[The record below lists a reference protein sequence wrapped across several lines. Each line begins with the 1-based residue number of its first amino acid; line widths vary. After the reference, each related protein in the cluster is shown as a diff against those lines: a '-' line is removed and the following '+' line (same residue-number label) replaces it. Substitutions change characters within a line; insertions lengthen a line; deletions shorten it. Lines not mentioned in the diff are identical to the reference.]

1 MSKIHILSDDNIIEA
16 KEESVLLDVLRE
28 NGYFIE
34 APCNGMG
41 TCKKCKVR
49 IIDGTHED
57 VVLSCQYKLKSDIS
71 LDFFDEA
78 KAENLLTSDI
88 DTFDASESVLTMKTH
103 SFEDSRD
110 ADTSWEDEY
119 EKVFG
124 HISYNVLK
132 NTNFTKG
139 VKHAIYLNDDVIAI
153 RDEGDDKIYA
163 AAVDIGTTSV
173 AISVLDISSARV
185 VERASFVNPQISFGL
200 DVLSRMSA
208 AIDLKDNLYKMQE
221 QITKAIEENIIK
233 IFNKHSLDIDSLYEV
248 VFSANSVMMHIL
260 MGVDP
265 TSLGEAPYKI
275 VSYFN
280 FEIDAKDIGMKL
292 GRYTKAFTIPSISSY
307 VGADILSGVNHIDIE
322 SIDKNVMFMDIG
334 TNTELVLKY
343 KDHYY
348 ASSCAAGPALEGM
361 NIEFGSRA
369 ELGAIENVFFDLDS
383 GSKNIVVIGKQR
395 AKSICGSGVLAV
407 IREALKVG
415 LIDYR
420 GRLIKLEDLDEN
432 DKRRAFLKDL
442 DGKSVIDL
450 GDVYITKKDIRNI
463 QLSKSAILS
472 GIVLLFKKL
481 GMRAEEVDDLF
492 IAGQFGYHLSKDM
505 LLNTYFIPKIDEEKI
520 SYLKNTSLDG
530 AISVVLSKKKR
541 KNLLSLSKK
550 IKFLELS
557 YDDNYQKAFIDCSYF
572 K

>member
-1 MSKIHILSDDNIIEA
+1 MPKIHILSDDNIITANDGEI
-16 KEESVLLDVLRE
+16 LLDVLRE

-41 TCKKCKVR
+41 TCKKCKVK
-49 IIDGTHED
+49 IMDGASEET
-57 VVLSCQYKLKSDIS
+57 VLSCEYKIISDIS
-71 LDFFDEA
+71 VEFFDEG

-88 DTFDASESVLTMKTH
+88 DTFDASDSVLTMKTH
-103 SFEDSRD
+103 VFEDSRD
-110 ADTSWEDEY
+110 TDTSWEDEY
-119 EKVFG
+119 EKAFG
-124 HISYNVLK
+124 QISFNVLK
-132 NTNFTKG
+132 NTNFSKG
-139 VKHAIYLNDDVIAI
+139 EKHAIYLKDEVIAI
-153 RDEGDDKIYA
+153 RDKDDDKIYA

-173 AISVLDISSARV
+173 AISVLDITHGKV

-208 AIDLKDNLYKMQE
+208 AIDLKENLYKMQE
-221 QITKAIEENIIK
+221 QITKAIEENILK
-233 IFNKHSLDIDSLYEV
+233 IFKKYKLDIDSLYEII
-248 VFSANSVMMHIL
+248 FSANSVMMHIL

-265 TSLGEAPYKI
+265 TSLGIAPYKI

-280 FEIDAKDIGMKL
+280 FEIDAKEIGMKL
-292 GRYTKAFTIPSISSY
+292 GKYTKAFTIPSISSY

-322 SIDKNVMFMDIG
+322 NIDKNIMFIDIG

-343 KDHYY
+343 KDKYY

-369 ELGAIENVFFDLDS
+369 ELGAIENVFFDLDN
-383 GSKNIVVIGKQR
+383 GTKNIVVIGKEK

-407 IREALKVG
+407 IREALKIG

-420 GRLIKLEDLDEN
+420 GRLVKLEDLAED
-432 DKRRAFLKDL
+432 DKRRPFLKDI
-442 DGKSVIDL
+442 DGKTVIDL
-450 GDVYITKKDIRNI
+450 GEVYITKKDIRNI
-463 QLSKSAILS
+463 QLSKSAIMS
-472 GIVLLFKKL
+472 GIVLLFNKL
-481 GMRAEEVDDLF
+481 GMTAEEVDDLY

-505 LLNTYFIPKIDEEKI
+505 LVDTYFIPNIAEEKI

-541 KNLLSLSKK
+541 ENLLSLSKK

-557 YDDNYQKAFIDCSYF
+557 YDENYQKVFIDCSYF

>member
-1 MSKIHILSDDNIIEA
+1 MPKIHILSDDNIIEA
-16 KEESVLLDVLRE
+16 KEESVLLDVLRA

-49 IIDGTHED
+49 IIDGNHED
-57 VVLSCQYKLKSDIS
+57 VVLSCEYKLKDDIS
-71 LDFFDEA
+71 LAFFDEA

-110 ADTSWEDEY
+110 TDTSWEDEY

-139 VKHAIYLNDDVIAI
+139 VKHAIYLNDDLIAI

-173 AISVLDISSARV
+173 AISVLDITSAKV

-221 QITKAIEENIIK
+221 QITKAIEENIVK

-280 FEIDAKDIGMKL
+280 FEIDAKDIGMKF

-383 GSKNIVVIGKQR
+383 GSNNIVVIGKQR

-420 GRLIKLEDLDEN
+420 GRLVKLEDLDEN
-432 DKRRAFLKDL
+432 DKRRAFLKDI

>member
-1 MSKIHILSDDNIIEA
+1 MPKIHILSDDNIIEA

-173 AISVLDISSARV
+173 AISVLDISSAKV

-221 QITKAIEENIIK
+221 QITKAIEENIVK

-420 GRLIKLEDLDEN
+420 GRLVKLEDLDEN
-432 DKRRAFLKDL
+432 DKRRAFLKDI

>member
-1 MSKIHILSDDNIIEA
+1 MPKIHILSDDNIITANDGEI
-16 KEESVLLDVLRE
+16 LLDVLRE

-34 APCNGMG
+34 APCNGMS
-41 TCKKCKVR
+41 TCKKCKVK
-49 IIDGTHED
+49 IMDGASEET
-57 VVLSCQYKLKSDIS
+57 VLSCEYKIISDIS
-71 LDFFDEA
+71 VEFFDEG

-88 DTFDASESVLTMKTH
+88 DTFDASDSVLTMKTH
-103 SFEDSRD
+103 VFEDSRD
-110 ADTSWEDEY
+110 TDTSWEDEY

-124 HISYNVLK
+124 QISFNVLK
-132 NTNFTKG
+132 NTNFSKG
-139 VKHAIYLNDDVIAI
+139 EKHAIYLKDEVIAI
-153 RDEGDDKIYA
+153 RDKDDDKIYA

-173 AISVLDISSARV
+173 AISVLDITHGKV
-185 VERASFVNPQISFGL
+185 IERASFVNPQISFGL

-208 AIDLKDNLYKMQE
+208 AIDLKENLYKMQE
-221 QITKAIEENIIK
+221 QITKAIEENILK
-233 IFNKHSLDIDSLYEV
+233 IFKKYKLDIDSLYEII
-248 VFSANSVMMHIL
+248 FSANSVMMHIL

-265 TSLGEAPYKI
+265 TSLGIAPYKI

-280 FEIDAKDIGMKL
+280 FEIDAKEIGMKL
-292 GRYTKAFTIPSISSY
+292 GKYTKAFTIPSISSY

-322 SIDKNVMFMDIG
+322 KIDKNIMFIDIG

-343 KDHYY
+343 KDKYY

-383 GSKNIVVIGKQR
+383 GTKNIVVIGKEK

-407 IREALKVG
+407 IREALKIG

-420 GRLIKLEDLDEN
+420 GRLVKLEDLAED
-432 DKRRAFLKDL
+432 DKRRPFLKDI
-442 DGKSVIDL
+442 DGKTVIDL
-450 GDVYITKKDIRNI
+450 GEVYITKKDIRNI
-463 QLSKSAILS
+463 QLSKSAIMS
-472 GIVLLFKKL
+472 GIVLLFNKL
-481 GMRAEEVDDLF
+481 GMTAEEVDDLY

-505 LLNTYFIPKIDEEKI
+505 LVDTYFIPNIPEEKI

-541 KNLLSLSKK
+541 ENLLSLSKK

-557 YDDNYQKAFIDCSYF
+557 YDENYQKVFIDCSYF

>member
-1 MSKIHILSDDNIIEA
+1 MPKIHILSDDNIIEA

-292 GRYTKAFTIPSISSY
+292 GSYTKAFTIPSISSY

-420 GRLIKLEDLDEN
+420 GRLVKLEDLDEN

-472 GIVLLFKKL
+472 GILLLFKKL

>member
-1 MSKIHILSDDNIIEA
+1 MPKIHILSDDNIIEA

-153 RDEGDDKIYA
+153 RDEGNDKIYA

-221 QITKAIEENIIK
+221 QITKAIEENIVK

-322 SIDKNVMFMDIG
+322 SMDKNVMFMDIG

-420 GRLIKLEDLDEN
+420 GRLVKLEDLDEN
-432 DKRRAFLKDL
+432 DKRRAFLKDI

-557 YDDNYQKAFIDCSYF
+557 YDDNYQKVFIDCSYF

>member
-1 MSKIHILSDDNIIEA
+1 MPKIHILSDDNIITANDGEI
-16 KEESVLLDVLRE
+16 LLDVLRE

-41 TCKKCKVR
+41 TCKKCKVK
-49 IIDGTHED
+49 IMDGASEET
-57 VVLSCQYKLKSDIS
+57 VLSCEYKIISDIS
-71 LDFFDEA
+71 VEFFDEG

-88 DTFDASESVLTMKTH
+88 DTFDASDSVLTMKTH
-103 SFEDSRD
+103 VFEDSRD
-110 ADTSWEDEY
+110 TDTSWEDEY
-119 EKVFG
+119 EKAFG
-124 HISYNVLK
+124 QISFNVLK
-132 NTNFTKG
+132 NTNFSKG
-139 VKHAIYLNDDVIAI
+139 EKHAIYLKDEVIAI
-153 RDEGDDKIYA
+153 RDKDDDKIYA

-173 AISVLDISSARV
+173 AISVLDITHGKV
-185 VERASFVNPQISFGL
+185 IERASFVNPQISFGL

-208 AIDLKDNLYKMQE
+208 AIDLKENLYKMQE
-221 QITKAIEENIIK
+221 QITKAIEENILK
-233 IFNKHSLDIDSLYEV
+233 IFKKYKLDIDSLYEII
-248 VFSANSVMMHIL
+248 FSANSVMMHIL

-265 TSLGEAPYKI
+265 TSLGIAPYKI

-280 FEIDAKDIGMKL
+280 FEIDAKEIGMKL
-292 GRYTKAFTIPSISSY
+292 GKYTKAFTIPSISSY

-322 SIDKNVMFMDIG
+322 KIDKNIMFIDIG

-343 KDHYY
+343 KDKYY

-369 ELGAIENVFFDLDS
+369 ELGAIENVFFDLDN
-383 GSKNIVVIGKQR
+383 GTKNIVVIGKEK

-407 IREALKVG
+407 IREALKIG

-420 GRLIKLEDLDEN
+420 GRLVKLEDLAED
-432 DKRRAFLKDL
+432 DKRRPFLKDI
-442 DGKSVIDL
+442 DGKTVIDL
-450 GDVYITKKDIRNI
+450 GEVYITKKDIRNI
-463 QLSKSAILS
+463 QLSKSAIMS
-472 GIVLLFKKL
+472 GIVLLFNKL
-481 GMRAEEVDDLF
+481 GMTAEEVDDLY

-505 LLNTYFIPKIDEEKI
+505 LVDTYFIPNIAEEKI

-541 KNLLSLSKK
+541 ENLLSLSKK

-557 YDDNYQKAFIDCSYF
+557 YDENYQKVFIDCSYF

>member
-1 MSKIHILSDDNIIEA
+1 MPKIHILSDDNVIKTNGE
-16 KEESVLLDVLRE
+16 KTLLDVLRD

-41 TCKKCKVR
+41 TCKKCKVK
-49 IIDGTHED
+49 IIDGLSEET
-57 VVLSCQYKLKSDIS
+57 VLSCEYKVDKDID
-71 LDFFDEA
+71 LAFFDEG

-88 DTFDASESVLTMKTH
+88 DNFDTSDSVLTMKTH
-103 SFEDSRD
+103 FFEENRDTDS
-110 ADTSWEDEY
+110 SWEDEY
-119 EKVFG
+119 EKIFG
-124 HISYNVLK
+124 NNSFNVLK
-132 NTNFTKG
+132 NTNFSKG
-139 VKHAIYLNDDVIAI
+139 EKHAIYLNYELIAI
-153 RDEGDDKIYA
+153 RDKSDDKIYA

-173 AISVLDISSARV
+173 AISVLDLSHGKVI
-185 VERASFVNPQISFGL
+185 ERASFVNPQISFGL

-208 AIDLKDNLYKMQE
+208 AIDLKENLYKMQE
-221 QITKAIEENIIK
+221 QITKAIEEAILK
-233 IFNKHSLDIDSLYEV
+233 IFKKYKLDIDSLYEI

-265 TSLGEAPYKI
+265 TSLGIAPYKI

-280 FEIDAKDIGMKL
+280 FEIDTKEIGMKL
-292 GRYTKAFTIPSISSY
+292 GKYTKAFTIPSISSY

-322 SIDKNVMFMDIG
+322 NIDKNIMFIDIG

-343 KDHYY
+343 KDNYY

-383 GSKNIVVIGKQR
+383 GNKNIVVIGKEK

-407 IREALKVG
+407 IREALKIG

-420 GRLIKLEDLDEN
+420 GRLIKLEDLDED
-432 DKRRAFLKDL
+432 DKRRPFLKEV
-442 DGKSVIDL
+442 DGKTVIDL
-450 GDVYITKKDIRNI
+450 GDIYMTKKDIRNI
-463 QLSKSAILS
+463 QLSKSAIMS
-472 GIVLLFKKL
+472 GIVLLFNKL
-481 GMRAEEVDDLF
+481 GMSADELDDLF

-505 LLNTYFIPKIDEEKI
+505 LLDTYFIPKISEEKI

-541 KNLLSLSKK
+541 ENLLSLSKK

-557 YDDNYQKAFIDCSYF
+557 YDENYQKAFIDCSYF

>member
-173 AISVLDISSARV
+173 AISVLDISSAKV

-420 GRLIKLEDLDEN
+420 GRLVKLEDLDEN
-432 DKRRAFLKDL
+432 DKRRAFLKDI

>member
-1 MSKIHILSDDNIIEA
+1 MPKIHILSDDNIIEA

-173 AISVLDISSARV
+173 AISVLDISSTKV

-221 QITKAIEENIIK
+221 QITKAIEENIKK

-420 GRLIKLEDLDEN
+420 GRLVKLEDLDEN
-432 DKRRAFLKDL
+432 DKRRAFLKDI

>member
-1 MSKIHILSDDNIIEA
+1 MPKIHILSDDNIIEA

-173 AISVLDISSARV
+173 AISVLDISSAKV

-292 GRYTKAFTIPSISSY
+292 GRYTKAFTIASISSY

-420 GRLIKLEDLDEN
+420 GRLVKLEDLDEN
-432 DKRRAFLKDL
+432 DKRRAFLKDI

>member
-1 MSKIHILSDDNIIEA
+1 MPKIHILSDDNIIEA
-16 KEESVLLDVLRE
+16 KEDSVLLDVLRE

-420 GRLIKLEDLDEN
+420 GRLVKLEDLDEN
-432 DKRRAFLKDL
+432 DKRRAFLKDI

>member
-1 MSKIHILSDDNIIEA
+1 MPKIHILSDDNIITSNDGEI
-16 KEESVLLDVLRE
+16 LLDVLRE

-41 TCKKCKVR
+41 TCKKCKVK
-49 IIDGTHED
+49 IMDGASEET
-57 VVLSCQYKLKSDIS
+57 VLSCEYKIISDIS
-71 LDFFDEA
+71 VEFFDEG

-88 DTFDASESVLTMKTH
+88 DSFDASDSVLTMKTH
-103 SFEDSRD
+103 VFEDSRD
-110 ADTSWEDEY
+110 TDTSWEDEY

-124 HISYNVLK
+124 QISFNVLK
-132 NTNFTKG
+132 NTNFSKG
-139 VKHAIYLNDDVIAI
+139 EKHAIYLNDEVIAI
-153 RDEGDDKIYA
+153 RDKDDDKIYA

-173 AISVLDISSARV
+173 AISVLDITHGKV
-185 VERASFVNPQISFGL
+185 IERASFVNPQISFGL

-208 AIDLKDNLYKMQE
+208 AIDLKENLYKMQE
-221 QITKAIEENIIK
+221 QITKAIEENILK
-233 IFNKHSLDIDSLYEV
+233 IFKKYKLDIDSLYEII
-248 VFSANSVMMHIL
+248 FSANSVMMHIL

-265 TSLGEAPYKI
+265 TSLGIAPYKI

-280 FEIDAKDIGMKL
+280 FEIDAKEIGMKL
-292 GRYTKAFTIPSISSY
+292 GKYTKAFTIPSISSY

-322 SIDKNVMFMDIG
+322 NIDKNIMFIDIG

-343 KDHYY
+343 KDKYY

-369 ELGAIENVFFDLDS
+369 ELGAIENVFFDIDN
-383 GSKNIVVIGKQR
+383 GSKNIVVIGKEK

-407 IREALKVG
+407 IREALKIG

-420 GRLIKLEDLDEN
+420 GRLVKLGDLAED
-432 DKRRAFLKDL
+432 DKRRPFLKDI
-442 DGKSVIDL
+442 DGKTVIDL
-450 GDVYITKKDIRNI
+450 GEVYITKKDIRNI
-463 QLSKSAILS
+463 QLSKSAIMS
-472 GIVLLFKKL
+472 GIVLLFNKL
-481 GMRAEEVDDLF
+481 GMTAEEVDDLY

-505 LLNTYFIPKIDEEKI
+505 LVDTYFIPNIEEEKI

-541 KNLLSLSKK
+541 ENLLSLSKK

-557 YDDNYQKAFIDCSYF
+557 YDENYQKVFIDCSYF

>member
-1 MSKIHILSDDNIIEA
+1 MPKIHILSDDNIIEA

-88 DTFDASESVLTMKTH
+88 DTFDATESVLTIKTH

-153 RDEGDDKIYA
+153 RDEGDDKRYA

-221 QITKAIEENIIK
+221 QITKAIEENIKK

-369 ELGAIENVFFDLDS
+369 ELGAIENVFFDFDS

-420 GRLIKLEDLDEN
+420 GRLVKLEDLDEN
-432 DKRRAFLKDL
+432 DKRRAFLKDI

>member
-1 MSKIHILSDDNIIEA
+1 MPKIHILSDDNIITANDGEI
-16 KEESVLLDVLRE
+16 LLDVLRE

-41 TCKKCKVR
+41 TCKKCKVK
-49 IIDGTHED
+49 IMDGASEET
-57 VVLSCQYKLKSDIS
+57 VLSCEYKIISDIS
-71 LDFFDEA
+71 VEFFDEG

-88 DTFDASESVLTMKTH
+88 DTFDASDSVLTMKTH
-103 SFEDSRD
+103 VFEDSRD
-110 ADTSWEDEY
+110 TDTSWEDEY
-119 EKVFG
+119 EKAFG
-124 HISYNVLK
+124 QISFNVLK
-132 NTNFTKG
+132 NTNFSKG
-139 VKHAIYLNDDVIAI
+139 EKHAIYLKDEVIAI
-153 RDEGDDKIYA
+153 RDEADDKIYA

-173 AISVLDISSARV
+173 AISVLDITHGKV

-208 AIDLKDNLYKMQE
+208 AIDLKENLYKMQE
-221 QITKAIEENIIK
+221 QITKAIEENILK
-233 IFNKHSLDIDSLYEV
+233 IFKKYKLDIDSLYEII
-248 VFSANSVMMHIL
+248 FSANSVMMHIL

-265 TSLGEAPYKI
+265 TSLGIAPYKI

-280 FEIDAKDIGMKL
+280 FEIDAKEIGMKL
-292 GRYTKAFTIPSISSY
+292 GKYTKAFTIPSISSY

-322 SIDKNVMFMDIG
+322 KIDKNIMFIDIG

-343 KDHYY
+343 KDKYY

-369 ELGAIENVFFDLDS
+369 ELGAIENVFFDLDN
-383 GSKNIVVIGKQR
+383 GTKNIVVIGKEK

-407 IREALKVG
+407 IREALKIG

-420 GRLIKLEDLDEN
+420 GRLVKLEDLAED
-432 DKRRAFLKDL
+432 DKRRPFLKDIG
-442 DGKSVIDL
+442 GKTVIDL
-450 GDVYITKKDIRNI
+450 GEVYITKKDIRNI
-463 QLSKSAILS
+463 QLSKSAIMS
-472 GIVLLFKKL
+472 GIVLLFNKL
-481 GMRAEEVDDLF
+481 GMTAEEVDDLY

-505 LLNTYFIPKIDEEKI
+505 LVDTYFIPNIAEEKI

-541 KNLLSLSKK
+541 ENLLSLSKK

-557 YDDNYQKAFIDCSYF
+557 YDENYQKVFIDCSYF

>member
-1 MSKIHILSDDNIIEA
+1 MPKINILSDDNIIEA

-420 GRLIKLEDLDEN
+420 GRLVKLEDLDEN
-432 DKRRAFLKDL
+432 DKRRAFLKDI

>member
-1 MSKIHILSDDNIIEA
+1 MPKIHILSDDNIITANDGEI
-16 KEESVLLDVLRE
+16 LLDVLRE

-41 TCKKCKVR
+41 TCKKCKVK
-49 IIDGTHED
+49 IMDGASEET
-57 VVLSCQYKLKSDIS
+57 VLSCEYKIISDIS
-71 LDFFDEA
+71 VEFFDEG

-88 DTFDASESVLTMKTH
+88 DTFDASDSVLTMKTH
-103 SFEDSRD
+103 VFEDSRD
-110 ADTSWEDEY
+110 TDTSWEDEY

-124 HISYNVLK
+124 QISFNVLK
-132 NTNFTKG
+132 NTNFSKG
-139 VKHAIYLNDDVIAI
+139 EKHAIYLKDEVIAI
-153 RDEGDDKIYA
+153 RDKDDDKIYA

-173 AISVLDISSARV
+173 AISVLDITHGKV
-185 VERASFVNPQISFGL
+185 IERASFVNPQISFGL

-208 AIDLKDNLYKMQE
+208 AIDLKENLYKMQE
-221 QITKAIEENIIK
+221 QITKAIEENILK
-233 IFNKHSLDIDSLYEV
+233 IFKKHKLDIDSLYEII
-248 VFSANSVMMHIL
+248 FSANSVMMHIL

-265 TSLGEAPYKI
+265 TSLGIAPYKI

-280 FEIDAKDIGMKL
+280 FEIDAKEIGMKL
-292 GRYTKAFTIPSISSY
+292 GKYTKAFTIPSISSY

-322 SIDKNVMFMDIG
+322 NIDKNIMFIDIG

-343 KDHYY
+343 KDKYY

-369 ELGAIENVFFDLDS
+369 ELGAIENVFFDIDN
-383 GSKNIVVIGKQR
+383 GTKNIVVIGKEK

-407 IREALKVG
+407 IREALKIG

-420 GRLIKLEDLDEN
+420 GRLVKLEDLAED
-432 DKRRAFLKDL
+432 DKRRPFLKDI
-442 DGKSVIDL
+442 DGKTVIDL
-450 GDVYITKKDIRNI
+450 GEVYISKKDIRNI
-463 QLSKSAILS
+463 QLSKSAIMS
-472 GIVLLFKKL
+472 GIVLLFNKL
-481 GMRAEEVDDLF
+481 GMTAEEVDDLY

-505 LLNTYFIPKIDEEKI
+505 LVDTYFIPNIDEEKI

-530 AISVVLSKKKR
+530 AISVILSKKKR
-541 KNLLSLSKK
+541 ENLLSLSKK

-557 YDDNYQKAFIDCSYF
+557 YDENYQKVFIDCSYF

>member
-1 MSKIHILSDDNIIEA
+1 MPKIHILSDDNIITANDGEI
-16 KEESVLLDVLRE
+16 LLDVLRE

-41 TCKKCKVR
+41 TCKKCKVK
-49 IIDGTHED
+49 IMDGASEET
-57 VVLSCQYKLKSDIS
+57 VLSCEYKIISDIS
-71 LDFFDEA
+71 VEFFDEG

-88 DTFDASESVLTMKTH
+88 DTFDASDSVLTMKTH
-103 SFEDSRD
+103 VFEDSRD
-110 ADTSWEDEY
+110 TDTSWEDEY
-119 EKVFG
+119 EKAFG
-124 HISYNVLK
+124 QISFNVLK
-132 NTNFTKG
+132 NTNFSKG
-139 VKHAIYLNDDVIAI
+139 EKHAIYLKDEVIAI
-153 RDEGDDKIYA
+153 RDKDDDKIYA

-173 AISVLDISSARV
+173 AISVLDITHGKV

-208 AIDLKDNLYKMQE
+208 AIDLKENLYKMQE
-221 QITKAIEENIIK
+221 QITKAIEENILK
-233 IFNKHSLDIDSLYEV
+233 IFKKYKLDIDSLYEII
-248 VFSANSVMMHIL
+248 FSANSVMMHIL

-265 TSLGEAPYKI
+265 TSLGIAPYKI

-280 FEIDAKDIGMKL
+280 FEIDAKEIGMKL
-292 GRYTKAFTIPSISSY
+292 GKYTKAFTIPSISSY

-322 SIDKNVMFMDIG
+322 KIDKNIMFIDIG

-343 KDHYY
+343 KDKYY

-369 ELGAIENVFFDLDS
+369 ELGAIENVFFDLDN
-383 GSKNIVVIGKQR
+383 GTKNIVVIGKEK

-407 IREALKVG
+407 IREALKIG

-420 GRLIKLEDLDEN
+420 GRLVKLEDLAED
-432 DKRRAFLKDL
+432 DKRRPFLKDI
-442 DGKSVIDL
+442 DGKTVIDL
-450 GDVYITKKDIRNI
+450 GEVYITKKDIRNI
-463 QLSKSAILS
+463 QLSKSAIMS
-472 GIVLLFKKL
+472 GIVLLFNKL
-481 GMRAEEVDDLF
+481 GMTAEEVDDLY

-505 LLNTYFIPKIDEEKI
+505 LVDTYFIPNIEEEKI

-541 KNLLSLSKK
+541 ENLLSLSKK

-557 YDDNYQKAFIDCSYF
+557 YDENYQKVFIDCSYF

>member
-1 MSKIHILSDDNIIEA
+1 MPKIHILSDDNIIEA

-88 DTFDASESVLTMKTH
+88 DTFDASESVLTIKTH

-221 QITKAIEENIIK
+221 QITKAIEDNIIK
-233 IFNKHSLDIDSLYEV
+233 IFNKHSLDIDNLYEV

-292 GRYTKAFTIPSISSY
+292 GSYTKAFTIPSISSY

-420 GRLIKLEDLDEN
+420 GRLVKLEDLDEN

-541 KNLLSLSKK
+541 NNLLSLSKK

>member
-1 MSKIHILSDDNIIEA
+1 MPKIHILSDDNIITANEG
-16 KEESVLLDVLRE
+16 KILLDVLRE

-41 TCKKCKVR
+41 TCKKCKVK
-49 IIDGTHED
+49 IMDGASEET
-57 VVLSCQYKLKSDIS
+57 VLSCEYKIISDIS
-71 LDFFDEA
+71 VEFFDEG

-88 DTFDASESVLTMKTH
+88 DTFDASDSVLTMKTH
-103 SFEDSRD
+103 VFEDSRD
-110 ADTSWEDEY
+110 TDTSWEDEY
-119 EKVFG
+119 EKAFG
-124 HISYNVLK
+124 QISFNVLK
-132 NTNFTKG
+132 NTNFSKG
-139 VKHAIYLNDDVIAI
+139 EKHAIYLKDEVIAI
-153 RDEGDDKIYA
+153 RDKDDDKIYA

-173 AISVLDISSARV
+173 AISVLDITHGKV
-185 VERASFVNPQISFGL
+185 IERASFVNPQISFGL

-208 AIDLKDNLYKMQE
+208 AIDLKENLYKMQE
-221 QITKAIEENIIK
+221 QITKAIEENILK
-233 IFNKHSLDIDSLYEV
+233 IFKKYKLDIDSLYEII
-248 VFSANSVMMHIL
+248 FSANSVMMHIL

-265 TSLGEAPYKI
+265 TSLGIAPYKI

-280 FEIDAKDIGMKL
+280 FEIDAKEIGMKL
-292 GRYTKAFTIPSISSY
+292 GKYTKAFTIPSISSY

-322 SIDKNVMFMDIG
+322 NIDKNIMFIDIG

-343 KDHYY
+343 KDKYY

-369 ELGAIENVFFDLDS
+369 ELGAIENVFFDLDNS
-383 GSKNIVVIGKQR
+383 TKNIVVIGKEK

-407 IREALKVG
+407 IREALKIG

-420 GRLIKLEDLDEN
+420 GRLVKLEDLAED
-432 DKRRAFLKDL
+432 DKRRPFLKDI
-442 DGKSVIDL
+442 DGKTVIDL
-450 GDVYITKKDIRNI
+450 GEVYITKKDIRNI
-463 QLSKSAILS
+463 QLSKSAIMS
-472 GIVLLFKKL
+472 GIVLLFNKL
-481 GMRAEEVDDLF
+481 GMTAEEVDDLY

-505 LLNTYFIPKIDEEKI
+505 LVDTYFIPNIAEEKI

-541 KNLLSLSKK
+541 ENLLSLSKK

-557 YDDNYQKAFIDCSYF
+557 YDENYQKVFIDCSYF

>member
-1 MSKIHILSDDNIIEA
+1 MPKIHILSDDNIITANEG
-16 KEESVLLDVLRE
+16 KILLDVLRE

-41 TCKKCKVR
+41 TCKKCKVK
-49 IIDGTHED
+49 IMDGASEET
-57 VVLSCQYKLKSDIS
+57 VLSCEYKIISDIS
-71 LDFFDEA
+71 VEFFDEG

-88 DTFDASESVLTMKTH
+88 DTFDASDSVLTMKTH
-103 SFEDSRD
+103 VFEDSRD
-110 ADTSWEDEY
+110 TDTSWEDEY

-124 HISYNVLK
+124 QISFNVLK
-132 NTNFTKG
+132 NTNFSKG
-139 VKHAIYLNDDVIAI
+139 EKHAIHLNDEVIAI
-153 RDEGDDKIYA
+153 RDEADDKIYA

-173 AISVLDISSARV
+173 AISVLDITHGKV
-185 VERASFVNPQISFGL
+185 IERASFVNPQISFGL

-208 AIDLKDNLYKMQE
+208 AIDLKENLYKMQE
-221 QITKAIEENIIK
+221 QITKAIEENILK
-233 IFNKHSLDIDSLYEV
+233 MFKKYKLDIDSLYEII
-248 VFSANSVMMHIL
+248 FSANSVMMHIL

-265 TSLGEAPYKI
+265 TSLGIAPYKI

-280 FEIDAKDIGMKL
+280 FEIDAKEIGMKL
-292 GRYTKAFTIPSISSY
+292 GKYTKAFTIPSISSY

-322 SIDKNVMFMDIG
+322 NIDKNIMFIDIG

-343 KDHYY
+343 KDKYY

-369 ELGAIENVFFDLDS
+369 ELGAIENVFFDLDN
-383 GSKNIVVIGKQR
+383 GTKNIVVIGKEK

-407 IREALKVG
+407 IREALKIG

-420 GRLIKLEDLDEN
+420 GRLVKLEDLAED
-432 DKRRAFLKDL
+432 DKRRPFLKDI

-450 GDVYITKKDIRNI
+450 GEVYITKKDIRNI
-463 QLSKSAILS
+463 QLSKSAIMS
-472 GIVLLFKKL
+472 GIVLLFNKL
-481 GMRAEEVDDLF
+481 GMTAEEVDDLY

-505 LLNTYFIPKIDEEKI
+505 LVDTYFIPNIAEEKI

-541 KNLLSLSKK
+541 ENLLSLSKK

-557 YDDNYQKAFIDCSYF
+557 YDENYQKVFIDCSYF

>member
-1 MSKIHILSDDNIIEA
+1 MPKIHILSDDNIITANDGEI
-16 KEESVLLDVLRE
+16 LLDVLRE

-41 TCKKCKVR
+41 TCKKCKVK
-49 IIDGTHED
+49 IMDGASEET
-57 VVLSCQYKLKSDIS
+57 VLSCEYKIISDIS
-71 LDFFDEA
+71 VEFFDEG

-88 DTFDASESVLTMKTH
+88 DTFDASDSVLTMKTH
-103 SFEDSRD
+103 VFEDSRD
-110 ADTSWEDEY
+110 TDTSWEDEY
-119 EKVFG
+119 EKAFG
-124 HISYNVLK
+124 QISFNVLK
-132 NTNFTKG
+132 NTNFSKG
-139 VKHAIYLNDDVIAI
+139 EKHAIYLKDEVIAI
-153 RDEGDDKIYA
+153 RDKDDDKIYA

-173 AISVLDISSARV
+173 AISVLDITHGKV
-185 VERASFVNPQISFGL
+185 IERASFVNPQISFGL

-208 AIDLKDNLYKMQE
+208 AIDLKENLYKMQE
-221 QITKAIEENIIK
+221 QITKAIEENILK
-233 IFNKHSLDIDSLYEV
+233 IFKKYKLDIDSLYEII
-248 VFSANSVMMHIL
+248 FSANSVMMHIL

-265 TSLGEAPYKI
+265 TSLGIAPYKI

-280 FEIDAKDIGMKL
+280 FEIDAKEIGMKL
-292 GRYTKAFTIPSISSY
+292 GKYTKAFTIPSISSY

-322 SIDKNVMFMDIG
+322 KIDKNIMFIDIG

-343 KDHYY
+343 KDKYY

-369 ELGAIENVFFDLDS
+369 ELGAIENVFFDLDN
-383 GSKNIVVIGKQR
+383 GTKNIVVIGKEK

-407 IREALKVG
+407 IREALKIG

-420 GRLIKLEDLDEN
+420 GRLVKLEDLAED
-432 DKRRAFLKDL
+432 DKRRPFLKDI
-442 DGKSVIDL
+442 DGKTVIDL
-450 GDVYITKKDIRNI
+450 GEVYITKKDIRNI
-463 QLSKSAILS
+463 QLSKSAIMS
-472 GIVLLFKKL
+472 GIVLLFNKL
-481 GMRAEEVDDLF
+481 GMTAEEVDDLY

-505 LLNTYFIPKIDEEKI
+505 LVDTYFIPNIAEEKI

-541 KNLLSLSKK
+541 ENLLSLSKK

-557 YDDNYQKAFIDCSYF
+557 YDENYQKAFIDCSYF

>member
-1 MSKIHILSDDNIIEA
+1 MPKIHILSDDNVIKTNGE
-16 KEESVLLDVLRE
+16 KTLLDVLRD

-41 TCKKCKVR
+41 TCKKCKVK
-49 IIDGTHED
+49 IIDGLSEET
-57 VVLSCQYKLKSDIS
+57 VLSCEYKVDKDID
-71 LDFFDEA
+71 LAFFDEG

-88 DTFDASESVLTMKTH
+88 DNFDTSDSVLTMKTH
-103 SFEDSRD
+103 FFEENRDTDS
-110 ADTSWEDEY
+110 SWEDEY
-119 EKVFG
+119 EKIFG
-124 HISYNVLK
+124 NISFNVLK
-132 NTNFTKG
+132 NTNFSKG
-139 VKHAIYLNDDVIAI
+139 EKHAIYLNDELIAI
-153 RDEGDDKIYA
+153 RDKSDDKIYA

-173 AISVLDISSARV
+173 AISVLDLSHGKVI
-185 VERASFVNPQISFGL
+185 ERASFVNPQISFGL

-208 AIDLKDNLYKMQE
+208 AIDLKENLYKMQE
-221 QITKAIEENIIK
+221 QITKAIEEAILK
-233 IFNKHSLDIDSLYEV
+233 IFKKYKLDIDSLYEI

-265 TSLGEAPYKI
+265 TSLGIAPYKI

-280 FEIDAKDIGMKL
+280 FEIDASEIGMKL
-292 GRYTKAFTIPSISSY
+292 GKYTKAFTIPSISSY

-322 SIDKNVMFMDIG
+322 HIDKNIMFIDIG

-383 GSKNIVVIGKQR
+383 GNKNIVVIGKEE
-395 AKSICGSGVLAV
+395 AKSICGSGVLAA
-407 IREALKVG
+407 IREALKIG

-420 GRLIKLEDLDEN
+420 GRLIKLEDLDED
-432 DKRRAFLKDL
+432 DKRRPFLKEV
-442 DGKSVIDL
+442 DGKTVIDL
-450 GDVYITKKDIRNI
+450 GDIYMTKKDIRNI
-463 QLSKSAILS
+463 QLSKSAIMS
-472 GIVLLFKKL
+472 GIVLLFNKL
-481 GMRAEEVDDLF
+481 GMSADEVDDLF

-505 LLNTYFIPKIDEEKI
+505 LLDTYFIPKISEEKI

-541 KNLLSLSKK
+541 ENLLSLSKK

-557 YDDNYQKAFIDCSYF
+557 YDENYQKAFIDCSYF

>member
-1 MSKIHILSDDNIIEA
+1 MPKIHILSDDNIITANEG
-16 KEESVLLDVLRE
+16 KILLDVLRE

-41 TCKKCKVR
+41 TCKKCKVK
-49 IIDGTHED
+49 IMDGASEET
-57 VVLSCQYKLKSDIS
+57 VLSCEYKIISDIS
-71 LDFFDEA
+71 VEFFDEG

-88 DTFDASESVLTMKTH
+88 DTFDASDSVLTMKTH
-103 SFEDSRD
+103 VFEDSRD
-110 ADTSWEDEY
+110 TDTSWEDEY

-124 HISYNVLK
+124 QISFNVLK
-132 NTNFTKG
+132 NTNFSKG
-139 VKHAIYLNDDVIAI
+139 EKHAIHLNDEVIAI
-153 RDEGDDKIYA
+153 RDEADDKIYA

-173 AISVLDISSARV
+173 AISVLDITHGKV
-185 VERASFVNPQISFGL
+185 IERASFVNPQISFGL

-208 AIDLKDNLYKMQE
+208 AIDLKENLYKMQE
-221 QITKAIEENIIK
+221 QITKAIEENILK
-233 IFNKHSLDIDSLYEV
+233 IFKKYKLDIDSLYEII
-248 VFSANSVMMHIL
+248 FSANSVMMHIL

-265 TSLGEAPYKI
+265 TSLGIAPYKI

-280 FEIDAKDIGMKL
+280 FEIDAKEIGMKL
-292 GRYTKAFTIPSISSY
+292 GKYTKAFTIPSISSY

-322 SIDKNVMFMDIG
+322 KIDKNIMFIDIG
-334 TNTELVLKY
+334 TNTELVLKF
-343 KDHYY
+343 KDKYY

-369 ELGAIENVFFDLDS
+369 ELGAIENVFFDLDN
-383 GSKNIVVIGKQR
+383 GTKNIVVIGKEK

-407 IREALKVG
+407 IREALKIG

-420 GRLIKLEDLDEN
+420 GRLVKLEDLAED
-432 DKRRAFLKDL
+432 DKRRPFLKDI
-442 DGKSVIDL
+442 DDKTVIDL
-450 GDVYITKKDIRNI
+450 GEVYITKKDIRNI
-463 QLSKSAILS
+463 QLSKSAIMS
-472 GIVLLFKKL
+472 GIVLLFNKL
-481 GMRAEEVDDLF
+481 GMTAEEVDDLY

-505 LLNTYFIPKIDEEKI
+505 LVDTYFIPNIAEEKI

-541 KNLLSLSKK
+541 ENLLSLSKK

-557 YDDNYQKAFIDCSYF
+557 YDENYQKVFIDCSYF

>member
-1 MSKIHILSDDNIIEA
+1 MPKIHILSDDNIIEA

-292 GRYTKAFTIPSISSY
+292 GSYTKAFTIPSISSY

-420 GRLIKLEDLDEN
+420 GRLVKLEDLDEN
-432 DKRRAFLKDL
+432 DKRRAFLKDI

-472 GIVLLFKKL
+472 GILLLFKKL

>member
-1 MSKIHILSDDNIIEA
+1 MPKIHILSDDNIIEA

-280 FEIDAKDIGMKL
+280 FEIDASDIGMKF

-420 GRLIKLEDLDEN
+420 GRLVKLEDLDEN
-432 DKRRAFLKDL
+432 DKRRAFLKDI

>member
-1 MSKIHILSDDNIIEA
+1 MPKIHILSDDNIITANEG
-16 KEESVLLDVLRE
+16 KILLDVLRE

-41 TCKKCKVR
+41 TCKKCKVK
-49 IIDGTHED
+49 IMDGASEET
-57 VVLSCQYKLKSDIS
+57 VLSCEYKIISDIS
-71 LDFFDEA
+71 VEFFDEG

-88 DTFDASESVLTMKTH
+88 DTFDASDSVLTMKTH
-103 SFEDSRD
+103 VFEDSRD
-110 ADTSWEDEY
+110 TDTSWEDEY

-124 HISYNVLK
+124 QISFNVLK
-132 NTNFTKG
+132 NTNFSKG
-139 VKHAIYLNDDVIAI
+139 EKHAIYLNDEVIAI
-153 RDEGDDKIYA
+153 RDKDDDKIYA

-173 AISVLDISSARV
+173 AISVLDITHGKV
-185 VERASFVNPQISFGL
+185 IERASFVNPQISFGL

-208 AIDLKDNLYKMQE
+208 AIDLKENLYKMQE
-221 QITKAIEENIIK
+221 QITKAIEENILK
-233 IFNKHSLDIDSLYEV
+233 IFKKYKLDIDSLYEII
-248 VFSANSVMMHIL
+248 FSANSVMMHIL

-265 TSLGEAPYKI
+265 TSLGIAPYKI

-280 FEIDAKDIGMKL
+280 FEIDAKEIGMKL
-292 GRYTKAFTIPSISSY
+292 GKYTKAFTIPSISSY

-322 SIDKNVMFMDIG
+322 NIDKNIMFIDIG

-343 KDHYY
+343 KDKYY

-369 ELGAIENVFFDLDS
+369 ELGAIENVFFDLDN
-383 GSKNIVVIGKQR
+383 GSKNIVVIGKEK

-407 IREALKVG
+407 IREALKIG

-420 GRLIKLEDLDEN
+420 GRLVKLEDLKED
-432 DKRRAFLKDL
+432 DKRRPFLKDI
-442 DGKSVIDL
+442 DGKTVIDL
-450 GDVYITKKDIRNI
+450 GEVYITKKDIRNI
-463 QLSKSAILS
+463 QLSKSAIMS
-472 GIVLLFKKL
+472 GIVLLFNKL
-481 GMRAEEVDDLF
+481 GMTAEEVDDLY

-505 LLNTYFIPKIDEEKI
+505 LVDTYFIPNIPEEKI

-541 KNLLSLSKK
+541 ENLLSLSKK

-557 YDDNYQKAFIDCSYF
+557 YDENYQKVFIDCSYF

>member
-1 MSKIHILSDDNIIEA
+1 MPKIHILSDDNIIEA

-233 IFNKHSLDIDSLYEV
+233 IFNKYSLDIDSLYEV

-292 GRYTKAFTIPSISSY
+292 GRYTKVFTIPSISSY

-383 GSKNIVVIGKQR
+383 GSKNIVVIGKQK

-420 GRLIKLEDLDEN
+420 GRLVKLEDLDEN

>member
-1 MSKIHILSDDNIIEA
+1 MPKIHILSDDNIITANEG
-16 KEESVLLDVLRE
+16 KILLDVLRE

-41 TCKKCKVR
+41 TCKKCKVK
-49 IIDGTHED
+49 IMDGASEET
-57 VVLSCQYKLKSDIS
+57 VLSCEYKIISDIS
-71 LDFFDEA
+71 VEFFDEG

-88 DTFDASESVLTMKTH
+88 DTFDASDSVLTMKTH
-103 SFEDSRD
+103 VFEDSRD
-110 ADTSWEDEY
+110 TDTSWEDEY

-124 HISYNVLK
+124 QISFNVLK
-132 NTNFTKG
+132 NTNFSKG
-139 VKHAIYLNDDVIAI
+139 EKHAIHLNDEVIAI
-153 RDEGDDKIYA
+153 RDKDDDKIYA

-173 AISVLDISSARV
+173 AISVLDITHGKV
-185 VERASFVNPQISFGL
+185 IERASFVNPQISFGL

-208 AIDLKDNLYKMQE
+208 AIDLKENLYKMQE
-221 QITKAIEENIIK
+221 QITKAIEENILK
-233 IFNKHSLDIDSLYEV
+233 IFKKYKLDIDSLYEII
-248 VFSANSVMMHIL
+248 FSANSVMMHIL

-265 TSLGEAPYKI
+265 TSLGIAPYKI

-280 FEIDAKDIGMKL
+280 FEIDAKEIGMKL
-292 GRYTKAFTIPSISSY
+292 GKYTKAFTIPSISSY

-322 SIDKNVMFMDIG
+322 NIDKNIMFIDIG

-343 KDHYY
+343 KDKYY

-369 ELGAIENVFFDLDS
+369 ELGAIENVFFDLDN
-383 GSKNIVVIGKQR
+383 GTKNIVVIGKEK

-407 IREALKVG
+407 IREALKIG

-420 GRLIKLEDLDEN
+420 GRLVKLEDLAED
-432 DKRRAFLKDL
+432 DKQRSFLKDI
-442 DGKSVIDL
+442 DGKTVIDL
-450 GDVYITKKDIRNI
+450 GEVYITKKDIRNI
-463 QLSKSAILS
+463 QLSKSAIMS
-472 GIVLLFKKL
+472 GIVLLFNKL
-481 GMRAEEVDDLF
+481 GMTAEEVDDLY

-505 LLNTYFIPKIDEEKI
+505 LVDTYFIPNIAEEKI

-541 KNLLSLSKK
+541 ENLLSLSKK

-557 YDDNYQKAFIDCSYF
+557 YDENYQKVFIDCSYF

>member
-1 MSKIHILSDDNIIEA
+1 MPKIHILSDDNIITANDGEI
-16 KEESVLLDVLRE
+16 LLDVLRE

-41 TCKKCKVR
+41 TCKKCKVK
-49 IIDGTHED
+49 IMDGAGEET
-57 VVLSCQYKLKSDIS
+57 VLSCEYKIISDIS
-71 LDFFDEA
+71 VEFFDEG

-88 DTFDASESVLTMKTH
+88 DTFDASDSVLTMKTH
-103 SFEDSRD
+103 VFEDSRD
-110 ADTSWEDEY
+110 TDTSWEDEY
-119 EKVFG
+119 EKAFG
-124 HISYNVLK
+124 QISFNVLK
-132 NTNFTKG
+132 NTNFSKG
-139 VKHAIYLNDDVIAI
+139 EKHAIYLKDEVIAI
-153 RDEGDDKIYA
+153 RDKDDDKIYA

-173 AISVLDISSARV
+173 AISVLDITHGKV

-208 AIDLKDNLYKMQE
+208 AIDLKENLYKMQE
-221 QITKAIEENIIK
+221 QITKAIEENILK
-233 IFNKHSLDIDSLYEV
+233 IFKKYKLDIDSLYEII
-248 VFSANSVMMHIL
+248 FSANSVMMHIL

-265 TSLGEAPYKI
+265 TSLGIAPYKI

-280 FEIDAKDIGMKL
+280 FEIDAKEIGMKL
-292 GRYTKAFTIPSISSY
+292 GKYTKAFTIPSISSY

-322 SIDKNVMFMDIG
+322 NIDKNIMFIDIG

-343 KDHYY
+343 KDKYY

-369 ELGAIENVFFDLDS
+369 ELGAIENVFFDLDN
-383 GSKNIVVIGKQR
+383 GTKNIVVIGKEK

-407 IREALKVG
+407 IREALKIG

-420 GRLIKLEDLDEN
+420 GRLVKLEDLAED
-432 DKRRAFLKDL
+432 DKRRPFLKDI
-442 DGKSVIDL
+442 DGKTVIDL
-450 GDVYITKKDIRNI
+450 GEVYITKKDIRNI
-463 QLSKSAILS
+463 QLSKSAIMS
-472 GIVLLFKKL
+472 GIVLLFNKL
-481 GMRAEEVDDLF
+481 GMTAEEVDDLY

-505 LLNTYFIPKIDEEKI
+505 LVDTYFIPNIPEEKI

-541 KNLLSLSKK
+541 ENLLSLSKK

-557 YDDNYQKAFIDCSYF
+557 YDENYQKVFIDCSYF

>member
-1 MSKIHILSDDNIIEA
+1 MPKIHILSDDNIITANEG
-16 KEESVLLDVLRE
+16 KILLDVLRE

-41 TCKKCKVR
+41 TCKKCKVK
-49 IIDGTHED
+49 IMDGASEET
-57 VVLSCQYKLKSDIS
+57 VLSCEYKIISDIS
-71 LDFFDEA
+71 VEFFDEG

-88 DTFDASESVLTMKTH
+88 DTFDASDSVLTMKTH
-103 SFEDSRD
+103 VFEDSRD
-110 ADTSWEDEY
+110 TDTSWEDEY

-124 HISYNVLK
+124 QISFNVLK
-132 NTNFTKG
+132 NTNFSKG
-139 VKHAIYLNDDVIAI
+139 EKQAIYLNDEVIAI
-153 RDEGDDKIYA
+153 RDKDDDKIYA

-173 AISVLDISSARV
+173 AISVLDITHGKV
-185 VERASFVNPQISFGL
+185 IERASFVNPQISFGL

-208 AIDLKDNLYKMQE
+208 AIDLKENLYKMQE
-221 QITKAIEENIIK
+221 QITKAIEENILK
-233 IFNKHSLDIDSLYEV
+233 IFKKYKLDIDSLYEII
-248 VFSANSVMMHIL
+248 FSANSVMMHIL

-265 TSLGEAPYKI
+265 TSLGIAPYKI

-280 FEIDAKDIGMKL
+280 FEIDAKEIGMKL
-292 GRYTKAFTIPSISSY
+292 GKYTKAFTIPSISSY

-322 SIDKNVMFMDIG
+322 KIDKNIMFIDIG

-343 KDHYY
+343 KDKYY

-369 ELGAIENVFFDLDS
+369 ELGAIENVFFDLDN
-383 GSKNIVVIGKQR
+383 GTKNIVVIGKEK

-407 IREALKVG
+407 IREALKIG

-420 GRLIKLEDLDEN
+420 GRLVKLEDLAED
-432 DKRRAFLKDL
+432 DKRRPFLKDI
-442 DGKSVIDL
+442 DGKTVIDL
-450 GDVYITKKDIRNI
+450 GEVYITKKDIRNI
-463 QLSKSAILS
+463 QLSKSAIMS
-472 GIVLLFKKL
+472 GIVLLFNKL
-481 GMRAEEVDDLF
+481 GMTAEEVDDLY

-505 LLNTYFIPKIDEEKI
+505 LVDTYFIPNIEEEKI

-541 KNLLSLSKK
+541 ENLLSLSKK

-557 YDDNYQKAFIDCSYF
+557 YDENYQKVFIDCSYF

>member
-1 MSKIHILSDDNIIEA
+1 MPKIHILSDDNIITANEG
-16 KEESVLLDVLRE
+16 KILLDVLRE

-41 TCKKCKVR
+41 TCKKCKVK
-49 IIDGTHED
+49 IMDGASEET
-57 VVLSCQYKLKSDIS
+57 VLSCEYKIISDIS
-71 LDFFDEA
+71 VEFFDEG

-88 DTFDASESVLTMKTH
+88 DTFDASDSVLTMKTH
-103 SFEDSRD
+103 VFEDSRD
-110 ADTSWEDEY
+110 TDTSWEDEY

-124 HISYNVLK
+124 QISFNVLK
-132 NTNFTKG
+132 NTNFSKG
-139 VKHAIYLNDDVIAI
+139 EKHAIHLNDEVIAI
-153 RDEGDDKIYA
+153 RDEADDKIYA

-173 AISVLDISSARV
+173 AISVLDITHGKV
-185 VERASFVNPQISFGL
+185 IERASFVNPQISFGL

-208 AIDLKDNLYKMQE
+208 AIDLKENLYKMQE
-221 QITKAIEENIIK
+221 QITKAIEENILK
-233 IFNKHSLDIDSLYEV
+233 MFKKYKLDIDSLYEII
-248 VFSANSVMMHIL
+248 FSANSVMMHIL

-265 TSLGEAPYKI
+265 TSLGIAPYKI

-280 FEIDAKDIGMKL
+280 FEIDAKEIGMKL
-292 GRYTKAFTIPSISSY
+292 GKYTKAFTIPSISSY

-322 SIDKNVMFMDIG
+322 KIDKNIMFIDIG

-343 KDHYY
+343 KDKYY

-383 GSKNIVVIGKQR
+383 GTKNIVVIGKEK

-407 IREALKVG
+407 IREALKIG

-420 GRLIKLEDLDEN
+420 GRLLKLEDLAED
-432 DKRRAFLKDL
+432 DKRRPFLKDI
-442 DGKSVIDL
+442 DGKTVIDL
-450 GDVYITKKDIRNI
+450 GEVYITKKDIRNI
-463 QLSKSAILS
+463 QLSKSAIMS
-472 GIVLLFKKL
+472 GIVLLFNKL
-481 GMRAEEVDDLF
+481 GMTAEEVDDLY

-505 LLNTYFIPKIDEEKI
+505 LVDTYFIPNIAEEKI

-541 KNLLSLSKK
+541 ENLLSLSKK

-557 YDDNYQKAFIDCSYF
+557 YDENYQKVFIDCSYF

>member
-1 MSKIHILSDDNIIEA
+1 MPKIHILSDDNIITANEG
-16 KEESVLLDVLRE
+16 KILLDVLRE

-41 TCKKCKVR
+41 TCKKCKVK
-49 IIDGTHED
+49 IMDGASEET
-57 VVLSCQYKLKSDIS
+57 VLSCEYKIISDIS
-71 LDFFDEA
+71 VEFFDEG

-88 DTFDASESVLTMKTH
+88 DTFDASDSVLTMKTH
-103 SFEDSRD
+103 VFEDSRD
-110 ADTSWEDEY
+110 TDTSWEDEY

-124 HISYNVLK
+124 QISFNVLK
-132 NTNFTKG
+132 NTNFSKG
-139 VKHAIYLNDDVIAI
+139 EKHAIHLNDEVIAI
-153 RDEGDDKIYA
+153 RDEADDKIYA

-173 AISVLDISSARV
+173 AISVLDITHGKV
-185 VERASFVNPQISFGL
+185 IERASFVNPQISFGL

-208 AIDLKDNLYKMQE
+208 AIDLKENLYKMQE
-221 QITKAIEENIIK
+221 QITKAIEENILK
-233 IFNKHSLDIDSLYEV
+233 MFKKYKLDIDSLYEII
-248 VFSANSVMMHIL
+248 FSANSVMMHIL

-265 TSLGEAPYKI
+265 TSLGIAPYKI

-280 FEIDAKDIGMKL
+280 FEIDAKEIGMKL
-292 GRYTKAFTIPSISSY
+292 GKYTKAFTIPSISSY

-322 SIDKNVMFMDIG
+322 KIDENIMFIDIG

-343 KDHYY
+343 KDKYY

-383 GSKNIVVIGKQR
+383 GTKNIVVIGKEK

-407 IREALKVG
+407 IREALKIG

-420 GRLIKLEDLDEN
+420 GRLVKLEDLAED
-432 DKRRAFLKDL
+432 DKRRPFLKDI
-442 DGKSVIDL
+442 DGKTVIDL
-450 GDVYITKKDIRNI
+450 GEVYITKKDIRNI
-463 QLSKSAILS
+463 QLSKSAIMS
-472 GIVLLFKKL
+472 GIVLLFNKL
-481 GMRAEEVDDLF
+481 GMTAEEVDDLY
-492 IAGQFGYHLSKDM
+492 IAGQFGYHLSKYM
-505 LLNTYFIPKIDEEKI
+505 LVDTYFIPNIAEEKI

-541 KNLLSLSKK
+541 ENLLSLSKK

-557 YDDNYQKAFIDCSYF
+557 YDENYQKVFIDCSYF